1 MKLHRTPSELKA
13 RADGRRILAW
23 ASSGSSQ
30 VAALET
36 ELLLPEGL
44 EPGQLPWDL
53 ILRASWEPDHADI
66 VYQPQAGG
74 SPRTLV
80 IPVSGEFEV
89 LAAVVR
95 EQVMGSIVIQ
105 HHVELKGEIGA
116 RLIARRIPGDTALR
130 WSVVFDAGIDT
141 KDPIMRERADEA
153 LSTLR
158 TSLGV

>member
-1 MKLHRTPSELKA
+1 MILRRTPAELKA
-13 RADGRRILAW
+13 RTDGRRILAW
-23 ASSGSSQ
+23 AASGSSH

-36 ELLLPEGL
+36 ELLLPEGT

-74 SPRTLV
+74 APRTLV

-95 EQVMGSIVIQ
+95 ERVMGSIVIQ